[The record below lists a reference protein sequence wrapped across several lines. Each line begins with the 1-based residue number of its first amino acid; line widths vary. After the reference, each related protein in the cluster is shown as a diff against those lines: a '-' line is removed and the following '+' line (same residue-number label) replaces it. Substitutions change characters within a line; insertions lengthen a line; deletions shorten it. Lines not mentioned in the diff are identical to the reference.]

1 MSRGLPE
8 TCFLVKGTISTDLHT
23 RSFVATRETRTKCRY
38 ACSANTGQAVVENVN
53 WRKSQHENNA
63 LMRRPADDEAALAE
77 AVDGEE
83 SDVRVLEVDEI
94 KSVERVAAT

>member
-1 MSRGLPE
+1 MSY
-8 TCFLVKGTISTDLHT
+8 THFTDLHST
-23 RSFVATRETRTKCRY
+23 QGLSLLPEKQVSICLFSEHW
-38 ACSANTGQAVVENVN
+38 TGSSSGICELE
-53 WRKSQHENNA
+53 KIQHENNA

-77 AVDGEE
+77 AADGEE

>member
-1 MSRGLPE
+1 MKI
-8 TCFLVKGTISTDLHT
+8 KG
-23 RSFVATRETRTKCRY
+23 
-38 ACSANTGQAVVENVN
+38 
-53 WRKSQHENNA
+53 

-77 AVDGEE
+77 AADGEE